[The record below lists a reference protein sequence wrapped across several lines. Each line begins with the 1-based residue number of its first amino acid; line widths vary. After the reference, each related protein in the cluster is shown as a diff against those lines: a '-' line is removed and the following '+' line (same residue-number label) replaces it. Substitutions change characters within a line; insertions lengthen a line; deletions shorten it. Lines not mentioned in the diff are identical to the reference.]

1 MMAEAESFVEMVPLF
16 GIDNHSL
23 LLMACFGSGV
33 HLEVQGSKAM
43 AYLLPHH
50 GAAWVE

>member
-1 MMAEAESFVEMVPLF
+1 MMAEAESFVEMVPSF

-43 AYLLPHH
+43 AYVLPHH
-50 GAAWVE
+50 GASWVE